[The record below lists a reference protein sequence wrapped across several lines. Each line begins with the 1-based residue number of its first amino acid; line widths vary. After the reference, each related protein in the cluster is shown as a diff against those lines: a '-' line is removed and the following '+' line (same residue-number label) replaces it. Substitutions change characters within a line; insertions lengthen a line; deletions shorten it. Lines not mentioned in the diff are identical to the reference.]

1 MNIEQ
6 ISIIDGKELE
16 LCKVALK
23 VLNCSSLWVM
33 SRNTNFFN
41 IAVTDKA
48 ILQHY
53 FDKKCYL
60 IDPSI
65 QTVPDY
71 KDLPLKITLGT
82 DCEAFKNNGFLYD
95 AYKLFHVTEFVS
107 IQTEKQSE
115 HYCFRFFTQNNRF
128 VLMNNLLNNMPIIK
142 IFIFNL
148 IENLNR
154 ESNENQRD
162 FRLSELQGN

>member
-1 MNIEQ
+1 MNTEQ
-6 ISIIDGKELE
+6 IKIIDNVKLE

-23 VLNCSSLWVM
+23 VLNSSSLWIM
-33 SRNTNFFN
+33 RRDTNFFN
-41 IAVTDKA
+41 ITVTDKS

-53 FDKKCYL
+53 FDQKYYL

-65 QTVPDY
+65 QTIPDY
-71 KDLPLKITLGT
+71 KNLPLKITLGT
-82 DCEAFKNNGFLYD
+82 DCDAFKNNGFLNDLYRI
-95 AYKLFHVTEFVS
+95 FHVTEFVS
-107 IQTEKQSE
+107 IQTEQESE

-128 VLMNNLLNNMPIIK
+128 VFMNHLLNNMPIIK

-154 ESNENQRD
+154 ESNEHPKD